1 MGFKHTI
8 RRYAR
13 LPKSIIAIFFA
24 RIINSLGSF
33 VFPFLT
39 IYLTDKMGMTSDR
52 VGTFMLMAAVGIG
65 LGSIV
70 GGKLSDVIGRKKIIL
85 IFQAMSAIMLIP
97 CGFYE
102 YSMITP
108 WLLILS
114 GFFGGAV
121 QPASAA
127 MIGDLTTTKNRQ
139 EAFSL
144 LYLGINIG
152 VAIGPLVAGILYK
165 KYIRWIFWGD
175 AITTLTSLLL
185 VIFFVKETI
194 NDRKEEEIEKDNI
207 NEKSENANLFMVMIK
222 RPALLIFSL
231 VCLIYSFVYAQN
243 GFLIPLQVKGVYPE
257 NGAVLYGSLMSI
269 NAIVVVFFTFIIIH
283 LTRKNDAIFNMVL
296 AGTFYTVGFGML
308 FYVKNYEFFIIS
320 TIIWTIGEILASTN
334 QGVYIAN
341 HTPMSHRG
349 RVNSIIPLISGAG
362 YAIGPKIMG
371 VYVKN
376 RTLNSAW
383 FVIGVCSIVSA
394 IMMYALYKFE
404 VHNKK
409 CNKNL

>member
-1 MGFKHTI
+1 MGLKHTI
-8 RRYAR
+8 RGYAR

-24 RIINSLGSF
+24 RIINSLGNF
-33 VFPFLT
+33 VYPFLT
-39 IYLTDKMGMTSDR
+39 IYLTEKMGMTSDR
-52 VGTFMLMAAVGIG
+52 VGNFMLMAAIFMG

-70 GGKLSDVIGRKKIIL
+70 GGKLSDIIGRKKIIL
-85 IFQAMSAIMLIP
+85 IFQAMSAITLIP

-108 WLLILS
+108 WLLIIS

-127 MIGDLTTTKNRQ
+127 LIGDLTNTKNRQ

-152 VAIGPLVAGILYK
+152 IAVGPLIAGVLYK
-165 KYIRWIFWGD
+165 NYIRWIFWGD
-175 AITTLTSLLL
+175 AITTLFSLILII
-185 VIFFVKETI
+185 VFVKESI
-194 NDRKEEEIEKDNI
+194 NNIKEEEVEKDNI
-207 NEKSENANLFMVMIK
+207 DEKSEEGNLFMVMMK
-222 RPALLIFSL
+222 RPTLLIFSL

-243 GFLIPLQVKGVYPE
+243 GFLIPLQVKETYPE

-283 LTRKNDAIFNMVL
+283 LTRKNYAIFNMVL
-296 AGTFYTVGFGML
+296 SGIFYTVGFGML
-308 FYVKNYEFFIIS
+308 FYVKSYEFFIIS
-320 TIIWTIGEILASTN
+320 TIIWTVGEIIASTN

-349 RVNSIIPLISGAG
+349 RVNSIIPLIAGTG

-371 VYVKN
+371 LYIKN
-376 RTLNSAW
+376 RALNWAW
-383 FVIGVCSIVSA
+383 LVIAVCSVVA
-394 IMMYALYKFE
+394 AVMMYVLYKVE
-404 VHNKK
+404 IHSKK
-409 CNKNL
+409 SHKNL